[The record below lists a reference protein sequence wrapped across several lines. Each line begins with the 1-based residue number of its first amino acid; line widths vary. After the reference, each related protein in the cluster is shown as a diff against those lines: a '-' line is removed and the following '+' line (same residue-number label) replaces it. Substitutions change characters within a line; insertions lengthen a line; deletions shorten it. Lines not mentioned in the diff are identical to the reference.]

1 MNEKKLKYIKTMNQ
15 FLEENKMFEYLD
27 LDNNY
32 SLKPII
38 DDHKTAEKVMCISKT
53 ENNLGID
60 GYIYGESEINDNDSE
75 YGDPHIHL
83 EINGKETEL
92 YLINEYPYIKYK
104 AGEMISKEVFDFLQV
119 WFQQKSRICKGNKL
133 HEIRKNWNNT
143 NAYNKKAKINFNI

>member
-1 MNEKKLKYIKTMNQ
+1 M
-15 FLEENKMFEYLD
+15 EYLD
-27 LDNNY
+27 WIKEIIY
-32 SLKPII
+32 IPII
-38 DDHKTAEKVMCISKT
+38 NEHKTAEKVMCICSA
-53 ENNLGID
+53 ENNLGVD
-60 GYIYGESEINDNDSE
+60 GYIYGESETNSSDSE